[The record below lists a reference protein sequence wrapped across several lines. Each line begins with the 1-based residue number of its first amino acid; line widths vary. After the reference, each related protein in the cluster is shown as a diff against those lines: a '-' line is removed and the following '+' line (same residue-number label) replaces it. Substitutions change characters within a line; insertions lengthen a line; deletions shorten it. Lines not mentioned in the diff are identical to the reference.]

1 MKGRP
6 EVVGFRVSTEERAAI
21 RAVAERLNRT
31 EGGFIRLAALRVAQE
46 LEQSFA
52 PQTTDPRADRLEKQ
66 AA

>member
-52 PQTTDPRADRLEKQ
+52 PQTNDRTQDQMEKQ

>member
-31 EGGFIRLAALRVAQE
+31 EGDFIRLAALRVAHE
-46 LEQSFA
+46 LSTR
-52 PQTTDPRADRLEKQ
+52 PTTQPDRRVDQMEKQ